1 MKRVAVC
8 ILLLTISVWAGAQAS
23 QPANN
28 SGSGNSAPQTYV
40 VPATVAWPG
49 GLSTNT
55 GTAVIY
61 APPSTPLLVTP
72 EVHLST
78 VNPAT
83 GASNATPGNAAGAA
97 NSTMNMAVP
106 PRIITTVPQFSTL
119 GASST
124 QTLPPQEGAVAANTG
139 VGTSGVGSPV
149 MIVNNA
155 MLFDRGVG
163 SNGPVVGGGTD
174 GRSLGEIARDNRQH
188 EAGANAHL
196 YTNDDIN
203 RINTQPPT
211 TVGGMSGAAVGA
223 GNPPQPQPA
232 TGNAPAVAQPS
243 TTQPSTNPP
252 ANPGVSQPVP
262 PASNTPP
269 PEQSQTEQKQLP
281 GGGSILPL
289 MAVMGVL
296 ATGAGLL
303 AK

>member
-1 MKRVAVC
+1 MKRIAVC

-40 VPATVAWPG
+40 VPATVAGPG

-55 GTAVIY
+55 GTAVIF
-61 APPSTPLLVTP
+61 APSSAPLLVTP
-72 EVHLST
+72 EAHLST

-83 GASNATPGNAAGAA
+83 GASNATPGNTAGAA

-106 PRIITTVPQFSTL
+106 PRIITTVPQFATA
-119 GASST
+119 GASFT
-124 QTLPPQEGAVAANTG
+124 QTLPPQEGAA
-139 VGTSGVGSPV
+139 VGNTSGVGSPV
-149 MIVNNA
+149 IVANNA

-163 SNGPVVGGGTD
+163 SNSPVVGGGTD
-174 GRSLGEIARDNRQH
+174 GRSLGEIARANRQH

-203 RINTQPPT
+203 RINTQPAT
-211 TVGGMSGAAVGA
+211 TVGGMSGAAVGT
-223 GNPPQPQPA
+223 GNPPQQQPA

-243 TTQPSTNPP
+243 TEQPSTTPP